1 MSTSSQ
7 NHSAIAAESVW
18 KFYGDFPALRD
29 ISFSVEN
36 GQCLALLGRNGAG
49 KTTLLRILAGLSV
62 PSRGHVKV
70 LGTVVREQ
78 ETRRRIGVLGHA
90 IGIYDELSA
99 IDNLKLFGQLYGL
112 ENPKRSAEEWLERTG
127 LTRVAH
133 GLVRE
138 FSRGMR
144 QRLAVA
150 RAFLHNPDVLLLDE
164 PFTALDDRAIAV
176 LQDLLRTALAN
187 GKTVMMSTHQLREA
201 LELATHVALVNRGKI
216 GYTGERTR
224 EMLEDPGWLYR
235 NYGEA

>member
-1 MSTSSQ
+1 MSEP
-7 NHSAIAAESVW
+7 AVVVDRVW

-29 ISFSVEN
+29 ISLEIAP
-36 GQCLALLGRNGAG
+36 GTCTALLGRNGAG
-49 KTTLLRILAGLSV
+49 KTTLLRTIAGLSRAA
-62 PSRGHVKV
+62 RGSVSIF
-70 LGTVVREQ
+70 GGDVRKE
-78 ETRRRIGVLGHA
+78 ETRRRMGVLGHA

-99 IDNLKLFGQLYGL
+99 IENLRLFARLY
-112 ENPKRSAEEWLERTG
+112 NIPNASQSAMKWLERVG
-127 LTRVAH
+127 LERVAN

-150 RAFLHNPDVLLLDE
+150 RAFLHDPEVLLLDE

-176 LQDLLRTALAN
+176 LQAVLRHGLTE
-187 GKTVMMSTHQLREA
+187 GRTVIMSTHQLREA
-201 LELATHVALVNRGKI
+201 LELATHVALINRGRLA
-216 GYTGERTR
+216 YRGERTR

>member
-1 MSTSSQ
+1 M
-7 NHSAIAAESVW
+7 SAISIQHIW

-29 ISFSVEN
+29 ITFDVAPGS
-36 GQCLALLGRNGAG
+36 CTALLGRNGAG
-49 KTTLLRILAGLSV
+49 KTTLLRTIAGLS
-62 PSRGHVKV
+62 RAAK
-70 LGTVVREQ
+70 GTVSIFGGDVRKE
-78 ETRRRIGVLGHA
+78 ETRRRVGVLGHA

-99 IDNLKLFGQLYGL
+99 MENLRLFARLY
-112 ENPKRSAEEWLERTG
+112 NIPDVDAAASRWLERVG
-127 LTRVAH
+127 LERVAN

-150 RAFLHNPDVLLLDE
+150 RAFLHDPEVLLLDE

-176 LQDLLRTALAN
+176 LQTVLRQGL
-187 GKTVMMSTHQLREA
+187 GEGRTVVMSTHQLREA
-201 LELATHVALVNRGKI
+201 LELATDVALINRGRLAFH
-216 GYTGERTR
+216 GTRTR